1 VCAVTIGRGEV
12 KGEKDGIMRFK
23 EILLIIIV
31 AMIAFP
37 ILYVAMLFATGSLRL
52 VYGFKDD
59 KPDAKV
65 VKVEEVRHTARRDS
79 LAAANSKVFE
89 ALQKERADLK
99 KEQERL
105 AEQYARLEM
114 LQAEIEKGRESLVS
128 ERGQL
133 EKKMAETPA
142 LEDARFKKLAKIYQ
156 AMKPGEAAAILET
169 IQDAQVA
176 AILDR
181 INDNKQKGKIL
192 SLLTKEKA
200 VRINKLIK

>member
-1 VCAVTIGRGEV
+1 
-12 KGEKDGIMRFK
+12 MRFK

-31 AMIAFP
+31 ALVAFP
-37 ILYVAMLFATGSLRL
+37 ILYVAMLFATGALR
-52 VYGFKDD
+52 VEYGFKDE

-65 VKVEEVRHTARRDS
+65 IKVEEIRHTARRDS
-79 LAAANSKVFE
+79 MALANSKIFE

-133 EKKMAETPA
+133 EKKMAATPA
-142 LEDARFKKLAKIYQ
+142 LEDARFKKLAKIYE

-169 IQDAQVA
+169 IQDSQVA
-176 AILDR
+176 AILGKMTDDR
-181 INDNKQKGKIL
+181 QKGKIL

-200 VRINKLIK
+200 VRVNKLIK

>member
-1 VCAVTIGRGEV
+1 
-12 KGEKDGIMRFK
+12 MRTK
-23 EILLIIIV
+23 EIILIVIV
-31 AMIAFP
+31 ALIAFP
-37 ILYVAMLFATGSLRL
+37 LLYIAMLFTTGTLRV
-52 VYGFKDD
+52 VYQFKKDD
-59 KPDAKV
+59 KDAAV
-65 VKVEEVRHTARRDS
+65 VKVEEIRHTARRDS

-133 EKKMAETPA
+133 EKKMADMPA
-142 LEDARFKKLAKIYQ
+142 IEDARYKKLAKIYQ

-169 IQDAQVA
+169 IQDSQVA
-176 AILDR
+176 AILSR
-181 INDNKQKGKIL
+181 INDNRQKGKIL

-200 VRINKLIK
+200 VRVNKLMK

>member
-1 VCAVTIGRGEV
+1 
-12 KGEKDGIMRFK
+12 MRFK

-31 AMIAFP
+31 ALIAFP
-37 ILYVAMLFATGSLRL
+37 ILYIAMLFATGTLRV
-52 VYGFKDD
+52 VYAFKKDE
-59 KPDAKV
+59 KDAAV

-79 LAAANSKVFE
+79 LAATYSKVFE

-114 LQAEIEKGRESLVS
+114 LQAEIEKGREALVS

-169 IQDAQVA
+169 IQDSQVA
-176 AILDR
+176 AILGKMNDDR
-181 INDNKQKGKIL
+181 QKGKIL
-192 SLLTKEKA
+192 ALLTKEKA

>member
-1 VCAVTIGRGEV
+1 
-12 KGEKDGIMRFK
+12 MRFK
-23 EILLIIIV
+23 DIMLIIIV
-31 AMIAFP
+31 ALLAFP
-37 ILYVAMLFATGSLRL
+37 LLYIVMLFATGSLRL
-52 VYGFKDD
+52 VYSFKDD

-65 VKVEEVRHTARRDS
+65 VKVEEIRHTARRDS
-79 LAAANSKVFE
+79 MAAANSKIFE

-99 KEQERL
+99 KDQERL

-133 EKKMAETPA
+133 EKKMADMPA
-142 LEDARFKKLAKIYQ
+142 VEDARYKKLAKIYQ

-169 IQDAQVA
+169 IQDSQVA
-176 AILDR
+176 AILSR

-200 VRINKLIK
+200 VRVNKLIK

>member
-1 VCAVTIGRGEV
+1 
-12 KGEKDGIMRFK
+12 MRFK
-23 EILLIIIV
+23 EIMLVVIV
-31 AMIAFP
+31 ALVAFP
-37 ILYVAMLFATGSLRL
+37 VLYIAMLFATGSLRL
-52 VYGFKDD
+52 VYAFKED

-65 VKVEEVRHTARRDS
+65 IKVEEIRHTARRDS

-99 KEQERL
+99 REQERL
-105 AEQYARLEM
+105 AEQYARLEI

-133 EKKMAETPA
+133 EKKMADIPA
-142 LEDARFKKLAKIYQ
+142 VEDARYKKLAKIYQ

-200 VRINKLIK
+200 VRVNKLIK

>member
-1 VCAVTIGRGEV
+1 
-12 KGEKDGIMRFK
+12 MRFK

-31 AMIAFP
+31 ALVAFP
-37 ILYVAMLFATGSLRL
+37 VLYVAMLFATGSLRL
-52 VYGFKDD
+52 VYGFKKDEQN
-59 KPDAKV
+59 AAT
-65 VKVEEVRHTARRDS
+65 VKVEEIRHTARRDS
-79 LAAANSKVFE
+79 LAAVNSKVFE

-114 LQAEIEKGRESLVS
+114 LQAEIEKGREELVR

-169 IQDAQVA
+169 IQDSQVA
-176 AILDR
+176 AILGKMTDDR
-181 INDNKQKGKIL
+181 QKGKIL